1 MGGWIECEILSV
13 KPVRRIE
20 VFQLKTTKKLRMK
33 KQQYFLAALVAV
45 STILGS
51 CQKDFLE
58 RAPQDQLSESTFW
71 TSEKDTYAA
80 LNAIY
85 GASLDYVETS
95 IYQDGATDNA
105 HAQYPWESNATV
117 IASGDVTTNLNGILG
132 YYNGMWEFSTIRRA
146 NYFLENVDKVTL
158 DAAAKERIKAEA
170 RFLRAMRYADL
181 INYFGDVPLV
191 TKTLELEESYIGRTP
206 KAEVL
211 KFVTD
216 ELDAV
221 SKILPDSYSGGKNSE
236 KGRVTKGAALALKA
250 RVHLYNEQ
258 WQAAADAAQ
267 AVMAMD
273 YDLFKVTAEQDIDKA
288 DDYSKWVSFA
298 DAEEEKKF
306 RLGVRSYEQLFWQAN
321 EDNKEVI
328 LDRQHIPVK
337 DAKYDNTYLLADD
350 LGGWS
355 SVTPTQKLVDE
366 YLDFK
371 TGQPVTPVDA
381 SVRAARYANRDADP
395 AFYNEYKNRDPRFY
409 ATILFE
415 EAPWNRINNNGEYA
429 FTWVKGGNNCS
440 KTGYNFRKFV
450 DPASVVSLVD
460 NNANHIIIRFAEVLL
475 IYAEAKNELSG
486 PDASIYTALNRIRN
500 RAGMPDIDAAVYNTQ
515 DKLREAIRRE
525 RRIELALEG
534 HRYMDIRRWKIAPTV
549 MMNIYDIT
557 NGLAQT
563 RKWDNKLYLLP
574 VPQAQIDLVPA
585 LNPNNPGY

>member
-1 MGGWIECEILSV
+1 
-13 KPVRRIE
+13 
-20 VFQLKTTKKLRMK
+20 MK

-45 STILGS
+45 SMILGS

-58 RAPQDQLSESTFW
+58 RVPQDQLSESTFW

-221 SKILPDSYSGGKNSE
+221 SKILPDSYSGGKNAE

-258 WQAAADAAQ
+258 WQAAVDAAQ

-366 YLDFK
+366 YLDFR
-371 TGQPVTPVDA
+371 TGQPVTPVDP
-381 SVRAARYANRDADP
+381 SVRATRYANRNADP

-415 EAPWNRINNNGEYA
+415 EAPWNRINNNGGYE

-534 HRYMDIRRWKIAPTV
+534 HRYMDIRRWKMAPTV

>member
-1 MGGWIECEILSV
+1 
-13 KPVRRIE
+13 
-20 VFQLKTTKKLRMK
+20 MK

-45 STILGS
+45 SMILGS

-58 RAPQDQLSESTFW
+58 RVPQDQLSESTFW

-221 SKILPDSYSGGKNSE
+221 SKILPDSYSGGKNAE

-258 WQAAADAAQ
+258 WQAAVDAAQ

-366 YLDFK
+366 YLDFR
-371 TGQPVTPVDA
+371 TGQPVTPVDP
-381 SVRAARYANRDADP
+381 SVRATRYANRNADP

-415 EAPWNRINNNGEYA
+415 EAPWNRINNNGGYE

-500 RAGMPDIDAAVYNTQ
+500 RAGMPDIDAAVYNTK

-534 HRYMDIRRWKIAPTV
+534 HRYMDIRRWKMAPTV

>member
-1 MGGWIECEILSV
+1 
-13 KPVRRIE
+13 
-20 VFQLKTTKKLRMK
+20 MK

-132 YYNGMWEFSTIRRA
+132 YYNGMWEFNTIRRA
-146 NYFLENVDKVTL
+146 NYFLENVDKVAL

-191 TKTLELEESYIGRTP
+191 TKTLALEESYIGRTP

-211 KFVTD
+211 KFVVD
-216 ELDAV
+216 ELEAV
-221 SKILPDSYSGGKNSE
+221 SKILPDSYSGAKNAE
-236 KGRVTKGAALALKA
+236 RGRVTKGAALALKA

-258 WQAAADAAQ
+258 WQAAVDAAQ

-298 DAEEEKKF
+298 DAAEERKF

-337 DAKYDNTYLLADD
+337 DAKYDNTYLLADE

-355 SVTPTQKLVDE
+355 SVTPTQKLVDD

-371 TGQPVTPVDA
+371 TGQPVPPVEA
-381 SVRAARYANRDADP
+381 SVRAARYANRNADP

-415 EAPWNRINNNGEYA
+415 EAPWNRINNNGEYE

-500 RAGMPDIDAAVYNTQ
+500 RAGMPDIDPAVYNSQ

-549 MMNIYDIT
+549 MTNIYDIT